1 LFRAD
6 SSLTLGP
13 MIDDLNWEP
22 LLDLAPEDVD
32 AFMWMFEFDL
42 NDWTPL
48 QAYKHRGTRRYLYL
62 DHRGRAFDEVR
73 PNRLEEVEP
82 RLLLE
87 EVMGVWS

>member
-1 LFRAD
+1 
-6 SSLTLGP
+6 
-13 MIDDLNWEP
+13 MIEDHIWEP
-22 LLDLAPEDVD
+22 LLALAPEDID

-42 NDWTPL
+42 NEWTPL
-48 QAYKHRGTRRYLYL
+48 QAYKHRGTRRYILL
-62 DHRGRAFDEVR
+62 DHDGRAFDEVR